1 MFIAYAVI
9 AVVLALALGTSAFL
23 TFTRNE
29 KLVGG
34 FAELGVPGAWLPR
47 LALAKAAGAAG
58 LLIGLVVPVIG
69 VAAAIGVALYFIGA
83 VFAHVRA
90 HDYAIAPAVV
100 LGLAAVAAAALRIAS
115 V

>member
-1 MFIAYAVI
+1 MFIAYAVL
-9 AVVLALALGTSAFL
+9 AVVLALALSMSAFL

-29 KLVGG
+29 KLVDG
-34 FAELGVPGAWLPR
+34 FIEMGVPDTWLPR

-69 VAAAIGVALYFIGA
+69 IAAAIGVALYFVGA
-83 VFAHVRA
+83 VVAHVRA

-100 LGLAAVAAAALRIAS
+100 LGLAAVAAVVLRIATA
-115 V
+115 